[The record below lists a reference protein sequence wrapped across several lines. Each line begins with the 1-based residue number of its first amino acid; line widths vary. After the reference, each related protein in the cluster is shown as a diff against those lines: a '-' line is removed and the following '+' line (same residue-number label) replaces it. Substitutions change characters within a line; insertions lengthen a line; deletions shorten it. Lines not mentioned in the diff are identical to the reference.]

1 MIEKDDSVI
10 EEDIS
15 EKLIDKTN
23 PWKKPMTDIAL
34 GFALTSITLN
44 FLWLQYIL
52 PTFGTVLIFVGTR
65 SLRKEN
71 KYFTWAY
78 FLSAAYMAIYT
89 VYLLFSS
96 TPLAVEIQNEVV
108 FSLLPTGFRLA
119 LFLSLSSA
127 IKNVFIKASA
137 SNIQNSFNLADVCI
151 LLSALLAVSPLS
163 DSWLAFI
170 ILIFFYIRIVRS
182 MYRLGD
188 DAGSIGYSFASTREK
203 LSNTVV
209 VRGYLMIC
217 FILVIFCGTAAS
229 HLVPNFTEIK
239 PVTSSDTRNKL
250 LEFGVPEEIL
260 SDISDENI
268 SMLQNVINVDVD
280 TDLLMFDGV
289 REAVEVETNMYEE
302 NMKPKNHTMEATTVY
317 AELPENVVY
326 VLVYFKWQK
335 PKAFWN
341 DGFTIWGEEGIE
353 LLEGKLFC
361 KKNNTNYESPIP
373 RLKNDFVTTSS
384 MLFGASQSR
393 QITGGVCYPFGSEN
407 QRGYVFY
414 RLSLPEENGIVANC
428 INYLHS
434 TSLVTLPYNYAE
446 QKILSGQREYMQY
459 YTTYDLK
466 KYQDMQDGL

>member
-15 EKLIDKTN
+15 EKIINKTN
-23 PWKKPMTDIAL
+23 LWKKPMTDIAW

-52 PTFGTVLIFVGTR
+52 PTIGTVLIFVGAR
-65 SLRKEN
+65 SLRKES

-78 FLSAAYMAIYT
+78 FLSAAYIAVYT
-89 VYLLFSS
+89 VYLILSS
-96 TPLAVEIQNEVV
+96 TPLIVEIQNEIA
-108 FSLLPTGFRLA
+108 FSLLPTGFKLA
-119 LFLSLSSA
+119 LFLSFSSA
-127 IKNVFIKASA
+127 IKNVFIKTNA
-137 SNIQNSFNLADVCI
+137 SNTQNPFILAAVCI
-151 LLSALLAVSPLS
+151 LSSALLAVSPLS
-163 DSWLAFI
+163 NSWLAFI
-170 ILIFFYIRIVRS
+170 ILIFFYIRVVRS

-188 DAGSIGYSFASTREK
+188 DLGSIRYSFASTREK

-209 VRGYLMIC
+209 VRGYLIVC

-229 HLVPNFTEIK
+229 HSVPNFTEIK
-239 PVTSSDTRNKL
+239 SATASDTRNKL

-289 REAVEVETNMYEE
+289 RETVEVEANMYEE

-317 AELPENVVY
+317 AELPENEVY

-353 LLEGKLFC
+353 LLDGKLFFQ
-361 KKNNTNYESPIP
+361 NDNINYEAPIP
-373 RLKNDFVTTSS
+373 RLKNDFITTQS
-384 MLFGASQSR
+384 MLFGAR
-393 QITGGVCYPFGSEN
+393 ELKQITGGVCYPFGSES
-407 QRGYVFY
+407 QRGYVIY
-414 RLSLPEENGIVANC
+414 RLSLSEENGIVANC

-434 TSLVTLPYNYAE
+434 SSPISLPYTYAE
-446 QKILSGQREYMQY
+446 QKILSGQREYKQH

-466 KYQDMQDGL
+466 KYQDMQD